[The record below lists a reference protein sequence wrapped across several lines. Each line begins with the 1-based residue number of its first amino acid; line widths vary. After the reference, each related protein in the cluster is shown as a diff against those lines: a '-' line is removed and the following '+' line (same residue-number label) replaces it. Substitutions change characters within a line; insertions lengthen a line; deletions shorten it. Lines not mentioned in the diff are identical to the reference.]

1 MERCLCIH
9 AHFYQ
14 PPRENPWLEAIE
26 QQDSAYPFH
35 DWNERITA
43 ECYAANSAS
52 RILDGEGRIIK
63 IDNNYARISFN
74 FGPTLLSWMEVN
86 SPGVYA
92 SILEADR
99 LSRERFSG
107 HGNAIAQVYNH
118 IIMPLANRRDKETEV
133 RWGIRDFESRF
144 GRFPEGMWLSETAVD
159 IETLEVLAENGIK
172 FTVLAPHQAHQ
183 TRRIGRVWKNVE
195 GDKIDPKMPYIC
207 KLPSGKRIS
216 IFFYDGP
223 ISRAVA
229 FEKLLSSGENFAH
242 RLISGFSSRDYPQL
256 MNIATDGE
264 TYGHHHPHGDMA
276 LAYALEYV
284 EKNNLAKITNYG
296 EYLAKHPPNHEVE
309 IVENTSW
316 SCAHGIERWRSDCGC
331 NSGRQGWNQQWRKPL
346 RDALDGLR
354 DDLSHPFEDRARE
367 FVADPWAA
375 RADYIEVVLDR
386 SPDNVDGFI
395 ARHCTHELEE
405 KEQVAL
411 LKLLEMQRHE
421 LLMYTSCGWFFDE
434 ISGIETAQV
443 MQYAARAVQLAQDL
457 FGDHRE
463 QHFVERLAAAPSNLD
478 SFKNGAEVYERY
490 VKPATV
496 NLVGVGAHFAIS
508 SLFFG
513 FADHSFIYCYEADVK
528 DSRVLQAGRAQL
540 ALGRAL
546 IRSQITRNSA
556 DLTFAVL
563 NLGDN
568 NVLAGVRR
576 FHGEEAYERTINEAQ
591 QAFNQSDVPES
602 IRVLDRNFEGTSYS
616 VKSLFRDEQR
626 RVVESILG
634 QVLEEANAS
643 YRHIYE
649 NHASLMRFL
658 HDIRMPLPH
667 VMVVTAAFVVNEA
680 LRRLIVEG
688 PLDLVRFGT
697 LLEEARRDNIQLD
710 EARLAFDLRE
720 RLEAASDALAA
731 SPTDLKLL
739 SELDDTMKL
748 VRMLPFEVNLWKAQ
762 NVYYVLLR
770 TLYLRQLERNDDEA
784 RRWVEI
790 FRGLGEKL
798 RIAVTTQSPASPP
811 GEPVAA

>member
-133 RWGIRDFESRF
+133 CWGIRDFESRF

-183 TRRIGRVWKNVE
+183 TRRIGRTWKNVE

-354 DDLSHPFEDRARE
+354 DDLAHPFEARARE

-375 RADYIEVVLDR
+375 RDDYIEVVLDR

-443 MQYAARAVQLAQDL
+443 MQFAARAVQLAQDL

-513 FADHSFIYCYEADVK
+513 FADHSVIYCYEADVK

-697 LLEEARRDNIQLD
+697 LLEEARRDNIRLD

-720 RLEAASDALAA
+720 RLETASDALAA
-731 SPTDLKLL
+731 NPTDLKLL

-770 TLYLRQLERNDDEA
+770 TLYPRQLERNDDEA

>member
-63 IDNNYARISFN
+63 IVNNYSQISFN

-92 SILEADR
+92 SILKADR

-118 IIMPLANRRDKETEV
+118 IIMPLASRRDKETQV

-144 GRFPEGMWLSETAVD
+144 NRFPEGMWLSETAAD
-159 IETLEVLAENGIK
+159 TETLEVLAENGIK
-172 FTVLAPHQAHQ
+172 FTILAPHQARQ
-183 TRRIGRVWKNVE
+183 VRRTGRTWRNVE
-195 GDKIDPKMPYIC
+195 GGKIDPKMPYVC
-207 KLPSGKRIS
+207 KLPSGKRMAL
-216 IFFYDGP
+216 FFYDGP

-229 FEKLLSSGENFAH
+229 FEKLLSSGENFAN
-242 RLISGFSSRDYPQL
+242 RLIGGFSNRDYPQL
-256 MNIATDGE
+256 MHIATDGE

-296 EYLAKHPPNHEVE
+296 EYLAKHPTNHEVE

-331 NSGRQGWNQQWRKPL
+331 NSGRPGWNQQWRKPL
-346 RDALDGLR
+346 RDALDWLR
-354 DDLSHPFEDRARE
+354 DDLTQPFEDRARE

-375 RADYIEVVLDR
+375 RNDYIEVVLDR
-386 SPDNVDGFI
+386 APEMVNSFLE
-395 ARHCTHELEE
+395 RHRTHDLSE
-405 KEQVAL
+405 KEQVTL

-434 ISGIETAQV
+434 ISGIETVQV

-463 QHFVERLAAAPSNLD
+463 QHFVERLAAAPSNVD
-478 SFKNGAEVYERY
+478 AFKSGAEVYDRY
-490 VKPATV
+490 VRPATV

-513 FADHSFIYCYEADVK
+513 FADHSVIYCYEADVK

-576 FHGEEAYERTINEAQ
+576 FQGEEAYERTMNEAQ
-591 QAFNQSDVPES
+591 AAFNQSDVPES

-643 YRHIYE
+643 YRQIYE

-688 PLDLVRFGT
+688 PLDLVRFGA
-697 LLEEARRDNIQLD
+697 LLEEARRDNLQLD
-710 EARLAFDLRE
+710 EARLAFDLRQ
-720 RLEAASDALAA
+720 RLDATSEALAA
-731 SPTDLKLL
+731 NPADLKLL
-739 SELDDTMKL
+739 SELADTTNIVL
-748 VRMLPFEVNLWKAQ
+748 MLPFEVNLWKAQ
-762 NVYYVLLR
+762 NVYYALLN
-770 TLYLRQLERNDDEA
+770 TLYPQMIARNDDQA
-784 RRWVEI
+784 RRWAEI
-790 FRGLGEKL
+790 FRGLGDKL
-798 RIAVTTQSPASPP
+798 RIAVTTLSPASPP

>member
-52 RILDGEGRIIK
+52 RILDGEGRIVK
-63 IDNNYARISFN
+63 IVNNYAHISFN

-92 SILEADR
+92 SIVEADR

-144 GRFPEGMWLSETAVD
+144 GRFPEGMWLSETAAD

-172 FTVLAPHQAHQ
+172 FTILAPHQAGQ
-183 TRRIGRVWKNVE
+183 TRRLARTWKNAE
-195 GDKIDPKMPYIC
+195 GGKIDPKMPYAC

-229 FEKLLSSGENFAH
+229 FEKLLSSGENFAN
-242 RLISGFSSRDYPQL
+242 RLISGFSHRDYPQL

-276 LAYALEYV
+276 LAYALEYI
-284 EKNNLAKITNYG
+284 EKNDLAKITNYG

-309 IVENTSW
+309 IIEDTSW

-346 RDALDGLR
+346 RDALDWLR
-354 DDLSHPFEDRARE
+354 DDLTHPFEDRARE
-367 FVADPWAA
+367 FVKDPWVA
-375 RADYIEVVLDR
+375 RNDYIEVVLDR
-386 SPDNVDGFI
+386 APENVDAFLE
-395 ARHCTHELEE
+395 RHRTHELSE

-434 ISGIETAQV
+434 ISGIETVQV

-463 QHFVERLAAAPSNLD
+463 QFVEHLAAAHSNLD
-478 SFKNGAEVYERY
+478 AFKNGAEVYERY
-490 VKPATV
+490 VEPATV

-513 FADHSFIYCYEADVK
+513 FADHPIVYCYEADVK
-528 DSRVLQAGRAQL
+528 DSRVLQAGRSQL
-540 ALGRAL
+540 AVGRVF

-563 NLGDN
+563 NFGDN
-568 NVLAGVRR
+568 NLLAGVRR
-576 FHGEEAYERTINEAQ
+576 FQNDDAYQRTLSEVQ
-591 QAFNQSDVPES
+591 TAFNQSDVAES

-626 RVVESILG
+626 RVVENILG
-634 QVLEEANAS
+634 HVLEEANAS
-643 YRHIYE
+643 YRQIYE

-658 HDIRMPLPH
+658 YEIRMPLPH
-667 VMVVTAAFVVNEA
+667 VMVVTAGFVVNEA

-688 PLDLVRFGT
+688 PLDLVRFGA
-697 LLEEARRDNIQLD
+697 LLEEARRDNLKLD

-720 RLEAASDALAA
+720 RLDAASDALAA
-731 SPTDLKLL
+731 NPSDLKLL
-739 SELDDTMKL
+739 SELADTTKI
-748 VRMLPFEVNLWKAQ
+748 VRMLPFEVNLWKTQ
-762 NVYYVLLR
+762 NVYYVLLN
-770 TLYLRQLERNDDEA
+770 TLYPTMMARNDDEA

-790 FRGLGEKL
+790 FRGLGDKL

>member
-1 MERCLCIH
+1 MERHLCIH

-52 RILDGEGRIIK
+52 RILDGEGRIIQ
-63 IDNNYARISFN
+63 IVNNYSRISFN
-74 FGPTLLSWMEVN
+74 FGPTLLSWMEVK

-92 SILEADR
+92 SIVQADR
-99 LSRERFSG
+99 VSRERNSG

-118 IIMPLANRRDKETEV
+118 IIMPLANRRDKETQV

-144 GRFPEGMWLSETAVD
+144 GRLPEGMWLSETAAD

-172 FTVLAPHQAHQ
+172 FTVLAPHQARQ
-183 TRRIGRVWKNVE
+183 ARRVGRQWKNVE
-195 GDKIDPKMPYIC
+195 GGKIDPKVPYVC

-216 IFFYDGP
+216 LFFYDGP

-229 FEKLLSSGENFAH
+229 FEQLLSSGENFAN
-242 RLISGFSSRDYPQL
+242 RLVGGFSNRDYPQL
-256 MNIATDGE
+256 MHIATDGE

-296 EYLAKHPPNHEVE
+296 EYLAQHPPNHEVE

-331 NSGRQGWNQQWRKPL
+331 NSGREGWNQQWRKPL
-346 RDALDGLR
+346 REALDWLR
-354 DDLSHPFEDRARE
+354 DDLDQPFEAKAREYVKDAWRAR
-367 FVADPWAA
+367 D
-375 RADYIEVVLDR
+375 DYIEVVLDR
-386 SPDNVDGFI
+386 APGTVDGFLE
-395 ARHCTHELEE
+395 RHRSRDLNQQD
-405 KEQVAL
+405 QVAL

-421 LLMYTSCGWFFDE
+421 MLMYTSCGWFFDE
-434 ISGIETAQV
+434 ISGIETVQV
-443 MQYAARAVQLAQDL
+443 LQYAARAVQLAQDL

-463 QHFVERLAAAPSNLD
+463 QHFVERLTPASSNLD
-478 SFKNGAEVYERY
+478 TFKNGAEVYERY

-496 NLVGVGAHFAIS
+496 NLLGVGAHFAIS

-513 FADHSFIYCYEADVK
+513 FLDHSVIYCYEAEVK
-528 DSRVLQAGRAQL
+528 DSRVLQAGRSQL
-540 ALGRAL
+540 ALGRVL

-568 NVLAGVRR
+568 NLLAGVRR
-576 FHGEEAYERTINEAQ
+576 FQGEESYQRTLGEAES
-591 QAFNQSDVPES
+591 AFNRSDIPES

-616 VKSLFRDEQR
+616 IKSLFRDEQR
-626 RVVESILG
+626 HVVERILG
-634 QVLEEANAS
+634 QVLEEANNS
-643 YRHIYE
+643 YRQIYE

-658 HDIRMPLPH
+658 HEIRMPLPH

-688 PLDLVRFGT
+688 PLDLVRFGA
-697 LLEEARRDNIQLD
+697 LLEEARRDNLQLD
-710 EARLAFDLRE
+710 EARLAFDLRK
-720 RLEAASDALAA
+720 RLEAASSAVAA
-731 SPTDLKLL
+731 NPTDVKLL
-739 SELDDTMKL
+739 SEMDDAMT
-748 VRMLPFEVNLWKAQ
+748 VVQMLPFEVNLWGAQ
-762 NVYYVLLR
+762 NVYYGLLR
-770 TLYLRQLERNDDEA
+770 TVYPNRLERTDEETQ
-784 RRWVEI
+784 RWVEV
-790 FRGLGEKL
+790 FRGLGDKL
-798 RIAVTTQSPASPP
+798 RISVTIQPPAAPP
-811 GEPVAA
+811 REPVAA